1 MADETRADKWRLIR
15 GTILKSE
22 DRHVL
27 LTLFLIQG
35 DNNAAFC
42 KQETLAEEVGVH
54 PRSVRRSLQRLNAAG
69 IVLRDWQPRGGVPM
83 RHYAI
88 DFEALKTVQR
98 GNGRTPASYPE
109 TTDGRTSAS
118 YPESADGR
126 TPVSAAVGHERP
138 KPQDTSVLQERS
150 IEHPL
155 KIQSER
161 TRDYIPESLD
171 SEPFRNAWGEWLEYR
186 RQRKQSLTPA
196 TIGKQL
202 KKLAAWGPV
211 VAVQSIEQSIEHGWQ
226 GLFELKNNG
235 TTAGNAGALKA
246 WRSVLKAAKDH
257 CGDGAGFEAAIGPEL
272 AGIVKALRLTRQKI
286 DQADNFD
293 RREQEREF
301 IQAFIRQGAA
311 A

>member
-15 GTILKSE
+15 GTNLKSE

-27 LTLFLIQG
+27 LSLFLIQG
-35 DNNAAFC
+35 HNNAAFC

-69 IVLRDWQPRGGVPM
+69 IVLSDWQPRGGVPM

-118 YPESADGR
+118 YPETADGR
-126 TPVSAAVGHERP
+126 TPVSAAVGHQRP

-161 TRDYIPESLD
+161 TRKTKFQKPTAEQVQAYAAEQNQPSFDAGQFCDYYESNGWRVG
-171 SEPFRNAWGEWLEYR
+171 RNPMKDWRATVR
-186 RQRKQSLTPA
+186 RWMKTGGTQ
-196 TIGKQL
+196 
-202 KKLAAWGPV
+202 
-211 VAVQSIEQSIEHGWQ
+211 
-226 GLFELKNNG
+226 NNG
-235 TTAGNAGALKA
+235 KASGNAGALKA
-246 WRSVLKAAKDH
+246 WRLVLRAAKDNH
-257 CGDGAGFEAAIGPEL
+257 GDGAGFEAAIGPEL
-272 AGIVKALRLTRQKI
+272 AAIVKALRLTRQKI
-286 DQADNFD
+286 DTANNYE